1 MMREILI
8 TIEDFDRVDMRVGT
22 VIRAQVN
29 EKARVPAYCLWIDF
43 GSKLG
48 VLQSSAQLTA
58 LYTPQTLV
66 GRRVI
71 AVVNLP
77 PRRVAGFSSQVL
89 VLGTDSPA
97 GTALLAPGDEAQN
110 GDRVF

>member
-1 MMREILI
+1 MI
-8 TIEDFDRVDMRVGT
+8 TIDTFDSIDMRVGT
-22 VIRAQVN
+22 VLRAQPN

-43 GSKLG
+43 GSALG

-58 LYTPQTLV
+58 LYMPETLV

-89 VLGTDSPA
+89 VLGTDSAA
-97 GTALLAPGDEAQN
+97 GTVLLAPGDAAQN